1 MSRCKILQAE
11 CSGVYVLKL
20 VGEVRLNL
28 CSTIDASIEL
38 MTADPNFATVVVDL
52 SETSLI
58 DSTTLG
64 LLAKLAL
71 LAKQKSHFMPSIVST
86 NPDITRII
94 LTMGFENVYIIV
106 NEPASCDQDLVEL
119 EAKEIDE
126 AELRENVLNA
136 HKVLM
141 DLNENNREQFKDL
154 VATLEGEVDEHTSYV
169 G

>member
-1 MSRCKILQAE
+1 
-11 CSGVYVLKL
+11 
-20 VGEVRLNL
+20 
-28 CSTIDASIEL
+28 
-38 MTADPNFATVVVDL
+38 
-52 SETSLI
+52 
-58 DSTTLG
+58 
-64 LLAKLAL
+64 
-71 LAKQKSHFMPSIVST
+71 MPSIVST